1 MIDLIISIWHRF
13 RPVKKRF
20 YQYGTVAL
28 RFGLG
33 DDRTKAEKICDAI
46 DDYLANWQERKKIR
60 RIERGCWKSFQC
72 GSTGQTITSMADI
85 RKIERERG
93 WIYMDD
99 RDIAKEAKRHAE
111 YNKQRFNKKVKKD
124 ITQIIKDIKQGRS
137 FVREAKDK
145 IAKGNYGIGY
155 KEPTHN
161 ARELQ

>member
-1 MIDLIISIWHRF
+1 MINLIIKLWRKY
-13 RPVKKRF
+13 RPVSKRF
-20 YQYGTVAL
+20 YRYGTVAL
-28 RFGLG
+28 KYGLG

-46 DDYLANWQERKKIR
+46 DDYLADWQERKKIR
-60 RIERGCWKSFQC
+60 KIERRAWKSFQC

-85 RKIERERG
+85 RKIEREKG

-124 ITQIIKDIKQGRS
+124 LVQIMKDIHNGRS

-145 IAKGNYGIGY
+145 IAKGQYGIGY
-155 KEPTHN
+155 KEPVHE
-161 ARELQ
+161 AREI